1 MKTILFLRHAKSDW
15 GDPAQADFDRPL
27 TQRGLEDAPRMG
39 EALHLFQCVPDI
51 ILSSPALRAKQTA
64 QLAARACGYGGPI
77 RWEDSFYGGGSRDLI
92 LAVQRLPDT
101 LERPLLVGHNPT
113 LEETV
118 STLLVQRQEGW
129 QEDAVIRMPTAGL
142 VCLDMAITAWA
153 DLGPGRGVLQW
164 FLIPKLVRAIQQ

>member
-15 GDPAQADFDRPL
+15 NDPIPADFDRPL

-39 EALHLFQCVPDI
+39 EVLDLFQCVPDI
-51 ILSSPALRAKQTA
+51 ILSSPALRAKQTT
-64 QLAARACGYGGPI
+64 QLAARACGYGGSI
-77 RWEDSFYGGGSRDLI
+77 HWEDSFYGGGSRDLI
-92 LAVQRLPDT
+92 LVLQRLPDT

-129 QEDAVIRMPTAGL
+129 QEDTAIRMPTAGL
-142 VCLDMAITAWA
+142 VCLEVDITAWA
-153 DLGPGRGVLQW
+153 DLGPGKGVLQW
-164 FLIPKLVRAIQQ
+164 FLIPKLVRAIQ